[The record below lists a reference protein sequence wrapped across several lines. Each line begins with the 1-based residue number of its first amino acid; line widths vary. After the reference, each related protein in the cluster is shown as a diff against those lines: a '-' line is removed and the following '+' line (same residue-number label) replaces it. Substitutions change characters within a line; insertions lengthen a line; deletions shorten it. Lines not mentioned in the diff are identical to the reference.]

1 MENYKDQLQEDYLVH
16 YGVLGM
22 KWGMRKA
29 RKEGKTFKYTS
40 WNTKRHQKRAA
51 RMQANADKRR
61 GNPEAVKRVASFQK
75 RADKAMRKAKASQK
89 YDNLQLKYA
98 KEKAHVGSSIAA
110 DILLKG
116 ATGYRNSYQRM
127 RATGGSKVGSAV
139 LAGLFGD
146 AAGRMNKHKYIKEHS
161 K

>member
-1 MENYKDQLQEDYLVH
+1 MENYKDEVLMH

-29 RKEGKTFKYTS
+29 RKQGTTYKYTS
-40 WNTKRHQKRAA
+40 WNTNRHKNAAAKLRNKAKSANSADRRARLNA
-51 RMQANADKRR
+51 KAN
-61 GNPEAVKRVASFQK
+61 V
-75 RADKAMRKAKASQK
+75 RAKKAKASQQ

-98 KEKAHVGSSIAA
+98 KEKAHVGTSIAH
-110 DILLKG
+110 DILTQGFLG
-116 ATGYRNSYQRM
+116 QRNSYQRM
-127 RATGGSKVGSAV
+127 RATGGSKVGSAI
-139 LAGLFGD
+139 LAGMFGD